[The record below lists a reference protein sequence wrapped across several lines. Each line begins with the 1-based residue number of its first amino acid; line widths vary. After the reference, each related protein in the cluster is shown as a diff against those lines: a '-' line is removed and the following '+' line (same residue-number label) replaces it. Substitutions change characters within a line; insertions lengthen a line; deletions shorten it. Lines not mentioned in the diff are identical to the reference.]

1 MGKKYKK
8 NKKYKKAGV
17 GTSLLVAQ
25 AIPTVASLASTA
37 SNIARARQAEK
48 NVNQDDLEF
57 EMSPSLRKFLE
68 EPFSRALLERSDEI
82 SSRDFATSLGQTGPR
97 DRARIVGQLKLAK
110 DNMDLKNLGLSD
122 AARQKSLLA
131 AADFDLA
138 KGTFDANMTRD
149 LLKNIGE
156 SRGATQQSLVNI
168 AGDIGETIDALAGID
183 DLDKFLKGEA
193 EEGGKI
199 DKDGGVT
206 PGEFN
211 HSSNPIDLVKD
222 GKKIGEATGGELI
235 LPPDDVEEIR
245 TALEKENKDE
255 AFNLMKQLVDK
266 YDKNSMG
273 ESKEAQNGSSL
284 SGAESKD
291 SLSGAIPKDK
301 AKQIMDMMNDKFN
314 EVTNTIEL
322 PFDEDVENPAG
333 LFNFM
338 NAYLPFKIKSEDK
351 EIINFV
357 KKYRDYMIREK
368 EKRNPR
374 N

>member
-1 MGKKYKK
+1 
-8 NKKYKKAGV
+8 
-17 GTSLLVAQ
+17 
-25 AIPTVASLASTA
+25 
-37 SNIARARQAEK
+37 
-48 NVNQDDLEF
+48 
-57 EMSPSLRKFLE
+57 
-68 EPFSRALLERSDEI
+68 
-82 SSRDFATSLGQTGPR
+82 
-97 DRARIVGQLKLAK
+97 
-110 DNMDLKNLGLSD
+110 MDLKNLGLSD

-168 AGDIGETIDALAGID
+168 AGNIGETINALSGID
-183 DLDKFLKGEA
+183 DLDNFLSGEGGGKIDKDGGVIQTILSLA
-193 EEGGKI
+193 EKIKNKTASTREQRALQKLIESVGGTPDYKEGGKI

-245 TALEKENKDE
+245 MALQNQDKDE